1 MPSLIWING
10 PFGGGKSSVARALVE
25 LLDGSVLF
33 DPEYIGFLLREI
45 LPVPTGDFQDLP
57 QWRDLWVRTA
67 ATLTDHGSRIV
78 VMPMT
83 VQRRAYVEE
92 VVGGLRRIDARVH
105 HVVLDAMETTL
116 LRRIAEDSVEP
127 EHARE
132 WRTAQLPRFMDA
144 RRWLLPAADV
154 IVQTDELS
162 ADGVAAEIARLLT
175 YSTPGD

>member
-1 MPSLIWING
+1 MIWING
-10 PFGGGKSSVARALVE
+10 PFGGGKSSVARRLVE

-33 DPEYIGFLLREI
+33 DPEFVGFLLREV

-67 ATLTDHGSRIV
+67 ATLVDHGSEVV

-83 VQRRAYVEE
+83 VQRRDYVEE
-92 VVGGLRRIDARVH
+92 VLGGLRQIDARVH
-105 HVVLDAMETTL
+105 HVVLDATEATL
-116 LRRIAEDSVEP
+116 LHRIDWDSVEP
-127 EHARE
+127 EHAKE

-154 IVQTDELS
+154 VVQTDELS
-162 ADGVAAEIARLLT
+162 AEMVAGEIARWL
-175 YSTPGD
+175 SV